1 MTAPTMTAPKTTT
14 AALEQLEEAV
24 TRASERVAALAQ
36 ENGKLQKQLASR
48 KKKSQGAKTDS
59 GSTLPV
65 DELRERLENLEREL
79 ESLLSL

>member
-1 MTAPTMTAPKTTT
+1 MTAPKTTA

-24 TRASERVAALAQ
+24 TRATERVAELAQ

-48 KKKSQGAKTDS
+48 KKKPQGAKTDS

-65 DELRERLENLEREL
+65 DELRERLESLELEL

>member
-1 MTAPTMTAPKTTT
+1 MTAPTMTLPT
-14 AALEQLEEAV
+14 ATETALEQLEEAV
-24 TRASERVAALAQ
+24 TRAAERVAELAQ
-36 ENGKLQKQLASR
+36 ENGKLKKQLASR
-48 KKKSQGAKTDS
+48 KKKPQGAKTDS